1 MDISFDF
8 KKSCFICRSKCI
20 VERDPKH
27 PSRWNKKLGALCRTA
42 DRGKGKQSFK
52 DVLLQVIFLL
62 FITEMVNITIFWIG
76 VSIANFGYLNK

>member
-27 PSRWNKKLGALCRTA
+27 PSRWNKKQGVLCGTA
-42 DRGKGKQSFK
+42 DRGKGKQSSK
-52 DVLLQVIFLL
+52 DVLL
-62 FITEMVNITIFWIG
+62 
-76 VSIANFGYLNK
+76 